1 MKPQNFLSHLIYLFL
16 FVLPLQTI
24 YFLREPFVGGVKW
37 EYGVI
42 GIYAIDL
49 LLLVCVMWFLTE
61 AFFFKKYQ
69 IPNIK
74 YQISDL
80 ILLVFLFWAG
90 VSIFWASDQM
100 LASYF
105 FMKLLLASGLFF
117 VVRLIEVDMKKVVFV
132 LLVAGVLQ
140 SGIGIAQF
148 LSQQSIDSSMLG
160 MSAYDASTAG
170 SSVLKIDSGRFL
182 RAYGTFPHPNILGG
196 FLGVILVLCISYY
209 VFCIKYE
216 RSWKCVTEI
225 VTILSGM
232 LIIFLGLILTFSRTA
247 WMGVVLG
254 IATLAIYSNFS
265 NVTREQRSRFRVTF
279 FQVLGVLVMAGV
291 VFVGILHEQIFP
303 RFDTKAIERE
313 GSVSE
318 RIISLQDAE
327 RLIAEHPIIGVGGGD
342 FTTAIIEKGEMGI
355 MGERGET
362 GSRPVWSIQP
372 AHNVFVL
379 ILSELGIVGLVLFV
393 LFLVSLFK
401 SVIPAY
407 EPGSRKAIQESW
419 IPGQAR
425 DDNLSDSF
433 FKKENGPM
441 LIGALLTL
449 IPSLFLDHWLW
460 SSHFGLLFLFLLLG
474 FATRRS

>member
-140 SGIGIAQF
+140 GGIGIAQF
-148 LSQQSIDSSMLG
+148 LTQESVDSSIFG
-160 MSAYDASTAG
+160 MSAHNASQAG

-182 RAYGTFPHPNILGG
+182 RAYGTFPHPNVLGG

-209 VFCIKYE
+209 VSAIKEKESY
-216 RSWKCVTEI
+216 KLQVTSYKKNEI
-225 VTILSGM
+225 PPLEDSVGMTIEGLM
-232 LIIFLGLILTFSRTA
+232 LTGGSIIILLGLLLTFSRTA
-247 WMGVVLG
+247 WLGALLGLVVIGLSAFKQKDYWIRRKFVKIFLALG
-254 IATLAIYSNFS
+254 
-265 NVTREQRSRFRVTF
+265 
-279 FQVLGVLVMAGV
+279 MAGL
-291 VFVGILHEQIFP
+291 VFGFILHEQIFP
-303 RFDTKAIERE
+303 RFDTKAIEHE

-318 RIISLQDAE
+318 RIVSLQDAWT
-327 RLIAEHPIIGVGGGD
+327 LINNHPIV
-342 FTTAIIEKGEMGI
+342 
-355 MGERGET
+355 
-362 GSRPVWSIQP
+362 
-372 AHNVFVL
+372 
-379 ILSELGIVGLVLFV
+379 
-393 LFLVSLFK
+393 
-401 SVIPAY
+401 
-407 EPGSRKAIQESW
+407 
-419 IPGQAR
+419 
-425 DDNLSDSF
+425 
-433 FKKENGPM
+433 
-441 LIGALLTL
+441 
-449 IPSLFLDHWLW
+449 
-460 SSHFGLLFLFLLLG
+460 
-474 FATRRS
+474 